1 METRIGKWGNS
12 LAVRIPQSVASQV
25 GLSLNSAVELTPRGE
40 KLVISVLE
48 RPVAEL
54 DALLAGVTDDNL
66 HGEVETGPSVG
77 GESW

>member
-25 GLSLNSAVELTPRGE
+25 GLSLNTAVELTPRGE
-40 KLVISVLE
+40 KLVISLLE
-48 RPVAEL
+48 RPVADL
-54 DALLAGVTDDNL
+54 DALLARVTDDNL